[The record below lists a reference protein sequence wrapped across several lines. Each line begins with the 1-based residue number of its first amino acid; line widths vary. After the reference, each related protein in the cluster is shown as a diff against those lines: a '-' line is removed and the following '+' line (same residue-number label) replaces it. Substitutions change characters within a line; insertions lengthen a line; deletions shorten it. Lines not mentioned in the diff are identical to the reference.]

1 MCEYTIVMHLFHDF
15 WIIFLQYIASYFGIL
30 RNIY

>member
-1 MCEYTIVMHLFHDF
+1 MHLFHDF